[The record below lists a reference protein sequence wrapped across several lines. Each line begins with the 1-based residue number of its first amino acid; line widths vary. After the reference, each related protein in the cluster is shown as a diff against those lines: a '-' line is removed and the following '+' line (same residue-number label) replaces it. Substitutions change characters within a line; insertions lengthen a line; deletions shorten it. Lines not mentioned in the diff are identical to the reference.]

1 MQQCKRMIRSMIA
14 SVLILSIF
22 TGFAFLTVHGAKTA
36 DELQQEIEELERKS
50 EEIEAEH
57 EIALGTRWCIARV
70 KLSGGDLD
78 EKRHSF
84 TPFMESG
91 YAAFTN
97 PIFWEENRK

>member
-57 EIALGTRWCIARV
+57 EALEKELEASESDADHRGTESTGRPRNRV
-70 KLSGGDLD
+70 GPS
-78 EKRHSF
+78 
-84 TPFMESG
+84 
-91 YAAFTN
+91 
-97 PIFWEENRK
+97 